1 MDSYVGFSSLQFQY
15 DKNLVMRNLTLIK
28 QDLINN
34 IYTRPGERVMMC
46 AYGTRIPDIVGD
58 PLDETTINIVQQ
70 DIAQVFDN
78 DPRVQLIDLQLIPL
92 YDQNT
97 LMVFADVGYQYLS
110 FRDQF
115 SISIQFIDSTNGD

>member
-15 DKNLVMRNLTLIK
+15 DKNLVMRNVTLIK

-46 AYGTRIPDIVGD
+46 SYGTRIPDIVGD
-58 PLDETTINIVQQ
+58 PLDETSIAIVQQ

-78 DPRVQLIDLQLIPL
+78 DPRVQLLDLQLVPL

-97 LMVFADVGYQYLS
+97 LMVFAQVAYTYLS
-110 FRDQF
+110 FVGDF
-115 SISIQFIDSTNGD
+115 SINIQFIDSTNGD